1 MRLKPRTT
9 VNNPRA
15 LLYKRF
21 TSIEES
27 ESLSHVYKTIS
38 DNLFWTF
45 DNVKLQFN
53 LVSASEIDSRTAIT
67 LVIDF
72 DTILVYQGTY
82 FQYNGLGWQNVTNM
96 GGIETLNLQFNNI
109 GKYQTNQYYYV
120 GSFDYII
127 KGSIE
132 GTTTQYM
139 KGNILPLTS
148 MNIKYFDDD
157 VNLEVGDLVV
167 VDGHLYSVENP
178 ETVLKQMPR
187 PFKVHFATLNSIL

>member
-9 VNNPRA
+9 VGNPRA

-21 TSIEES
+21 TAIEQS

-38 DNLFWTF
+38 DNKFWVF
-45 DNVKLQFN
+45 DVEAMQFQT
-53 LVSASEIDSRTAIT
+53 VSADELDSRTQIT

-72 DTILVYQGTY
+72 DTILDYQDTY
-82 FQYNGLGWQNVTNM
+82 FQYNGIEWQNVTNM
-96 GGIETLNLQFNNI
+96 GGLETLNLQFNNI
-109 GKYQTNQYYYV
+109 GKYQMNKYYYV
-120 GSFDYII
+120 GSFDYMN

-132 GTTTQYM
+132 GTTTQFM
-139 KGNILPLTS
+139 KGNIIPLTS
-148 MNIKYFDDD
+148 MNIKFFDDD
-157 VNLEVGDLVV
+157 IILSQNDLVV
-167 VDGHLYSVENP
+167 IDGHLYSVENP

>member
-21 TSIEES
+21 TGIEES

-38 DNLFWTF
+38 DNLLWTF
-45 DNVKLQFN
+45 DNIKLQFN

-82 FQYNGLGWQNVTNM
+82 FQYNGLNWQNVTNM

-120 GSFDYII
+120 GSFDYMV

-167 VDGHLYSVENP
+167 IDGHLYSVENP

>member
-1 MRLKPRTT
+1 M
-9 VNNPRA
+9 V
-15 LLYKRF
+15 
-21 TSIEES
+21 
-27 ESLSHVYKTIS
+27 
-38 DNLFWTF
+38 
-45 DNVKLQFN
+45 
-53 LVSASEIDSRTAIT
+53 
-67 LVIDF
+67 
-72 DTILVYQGTY
+72 
-82 FQYNGLGWQNVTNM
+82 
-96 GGIETLNLQFNNI
+96 
-109 GKYQTNQYYYV
+109 
-120 GSFDYII
+120 